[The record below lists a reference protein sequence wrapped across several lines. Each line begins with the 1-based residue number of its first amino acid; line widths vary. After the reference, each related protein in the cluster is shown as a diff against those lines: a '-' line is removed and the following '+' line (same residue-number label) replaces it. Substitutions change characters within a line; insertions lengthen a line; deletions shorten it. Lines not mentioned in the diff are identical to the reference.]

1 MLTYHI
7 TFQLVNSPLRFR
19 KRWKRSRLFPEGE
32 LSSQVLEKKK
42 EEKSLSDR
50 YESASRSLHAVSTT
64 SWGEED
70 TMND

>member
-7 TFQLVNSPLRFR
+7 TFQLVNSSLLFR

-32 LSSQVLEKKK
+32 LSSQALEKKE
-42 EEKSLSDR
+42 EEKSHSDR
-50 YESASRSLHAVSTT
+50 YESAPRSPHAMSTA